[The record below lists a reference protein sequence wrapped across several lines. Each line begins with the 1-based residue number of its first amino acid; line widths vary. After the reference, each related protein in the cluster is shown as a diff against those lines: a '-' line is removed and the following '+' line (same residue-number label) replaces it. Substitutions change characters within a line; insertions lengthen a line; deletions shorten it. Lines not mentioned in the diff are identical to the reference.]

1 MIPRRAA
8 LERLSLILGGALS
21 TQITAALM
29 GQVLNE
35 GASVAVSPE
44 QTALLAEL
52 ADVIIPTTD
61 TPGAKAAGVE
71 AFIVRVMRD
80 CYVLEEQKTFYDGV
94 AKIDEAGQK
103 AHGKPFAELAP
114 QEKIDLVRE
123 AVGNDKA
130 FFKRLRELT
139 VTGYFISEIG
149 ATQALEYLPVPGR
162 FEGDVPMQPG
172 QKAWAISK

>member
-8 LERLSLILGGALS
+8 LERLSLLLGGTLS
-21 TQITAALM
+21 PQITASLM

-35 GASVAVSPE
+35 GASVAITSE
-44 QTALLAEL
+44 QTALLAEI
-52 ADVIIPTTD
+52 AEVIIPTTD

-71 AFIVRVMRD
+71 AFIIRVLRD
-80 CYVLEEQKTFYDGV
+80 CHPLAEQESFYAGI
-94 AKIDEAGQK
+94 AKIEQAGRQI
-103 AHGKPFAELAP
+103 HGKAFAELAP
-114 QEKIDLVRE
+114 DQRIALVRTTAE
-123 AVGNDKA
+123 KDKA
-130 FFKRLRELT
+130 FFKRLREFV